1 MSRTVRG
8 GKAPGFEYWSK
19 RPGNKSTYASVGSEQ
34 KKITHRLERR
44 EAQREIDKFKKGY
57 DQ

>member
-19 RPGNKSTYASVGSEQ
+19 REGNKSNYASVGATQ
-34 KKITHRLERR
+34 KKITHRKERR
-44 EAQREIDKFKKGY
+44 QASADIIKFIKGSE
-57 DQ
+57 